1 MSKIVRTELAKYLY
15 ATYLLWHG
23 DKGHYGKALL
33 PRSYAT
39 SEVAL
44 PCEFVFYDGLFALLV
59 YKDNL
64 KYKEISFGYSE
75 VVASSI
81 VSISTYRNDERDR
94 SQIKIASITDLRSF
108 EQILEENF
116 ALNSSKSTLDI
127 LKVCLA
133 DYGILEEVDQIVANI
148 K

>member
-1 MSKIVRTELAKYLY
+1 MSKTVRTELAKYLY

-59 YKDNL
+59 YKENE

-81 VSISTYRNDERDR
+81 LSISTYRNNERDR
-94 SQIKIASITDLRSF
+94 SQIKIAPITDLSSF
-108 EQILEENF
+108 EKILEENF
-116 ALNSSKSTLDI
+116 ALNYSKVTLDI
-127 LKVCLA
+127 LKACLD
-133 DYGILEEVDQIVANI
+133 DYNVLDEVEVFVHKI

>member
-1 MSKIVRTELAKYLY
+1 MSKNYRSDLAKYLY

-33 PRSYAT
+33 PSSYAT
-39 SEVAL
+39 SEIAL

-59 YKDNL
+59 YKENE

-81 VSISTYRNDERDR
+81 LSISTYRNNERDR
-94 SQIKIASITDLRSF
+94 SQIKIAPITDLSSF
-108 EQILEENF
+108 EKILEENF
-116 ALNSSKSTLDI
+116 ALNYSKVTLDI
-127 LKVCLA
+127 LKACLD
-133 DYGILEEVDQIVANI
+133 DYNVLDEVEVFVHKI

>member
-1 MSKIVRTELAKYLY
+1 MSKNYRSELAKYLY

-33 PRSYAT
+33 PSSYAT
-39 SEVAL
+39 SEIAL

-59 YKDNL
+59 YKENE

-81 VSISTYRNDERDR
+81 LSISTYRNNERDR
-94 SQIKIASITDLRSF
+94 SQIKIAPITDLSSF
-108 EQILEENF
+108 EKILEENF
-116 ALNSSKSTLDI
+116 ALNYSKVTLDI
-127 LKVCLA
+127 LKDCLD
-133 DYGILEEVDQIVANI
+133 DYNVLDEVEVFVHKI

>member
-1 MSKIVRTELAKYLY
+1 MSKTHRDELAKYLY

-33 PRSYAT
+33 PRSYTT

-44 PCEFVFYDGLFALLV
+44 PCEFTFYAGFFVLLV
-59 YKDNL
+59 YKDNV

-81 VSISTYRNDERDR
+81 VSIAPYHDDMRVR
-94 SQIKIASITDLRSF
+94 SQM
-108 EQILEENF
+108 
-116 ALNSSKSTLDI
+116 
-127 LKVCLA
+127 
-133 DYGILEEVDQIVANI
+133 NI
-148 K
+148 KPIIDFFYF

>member
-1 MSKIVRTELAKYLY
+1 MSKNYRSELAKYLY

-33 PRSYAT
+33 PSSYAT
-39 SEVAL
+39 SEIAL

-59 YKDNL
+59 YKENE

-81 VSISTYRNDERDR
+81 LSISTYRNNERDR
-94 SQIKIASITDLRSF
+94 SQIKIAPITDLSSF
-108 EQILEENF
+108 EKILEENF
-116 ALNSSKSTLDI
+116 ALNYSKVTLDI
-127 LKVCLA
+127 LKACLD
-133 DYGILEEVDQIVANI
+133 DYNVLAEVEVFVHKI

>member
-1 MSKIVRTELAKYLY
+1 MSKTVRTDLAKYLY

-59 YKDNL
+59 YKENE

-81 VSISTYRNDERDR
+81 LSISTYRNNERDR
-94 SQIKIASITDLRSF
+94 SQIKIAPITDLSSF
-108 EQILEENF
+108 EKILEENF
-116 ALNSSKSTLDI
+116 ALNYSKVTLDI
-127 LKVCLA
+127 LKACLD
-133 DYGILEEVDQIVANI
+133 DYNVLDEVEVFVHKI

>member
-1 MSKIVRTELAKYLY
+1 MSKNYRSELAKYLY

-33 PRSYAT
+33 PSSYAT
-39 SEVAL
+39 SEIAL
-44 PCEFVFYDGLFALLV
+44 PCEFVFYDELFALLV
-59 YKDNL
+59 YKENE

-81 VSISTYRNDERDR
+81 LSISTYRNNERDR
-94 SQIKIASITDLRSF
+94 SQIKIEPITDLSSF
-108 EQILEENF
+108 EKILEENF
-116 ALNSSKSTLDI
+116 ALNYSKVTLDI
-127 LKVCLA
+127 LKACLD
-133 DYGILEEVDQIVANI
+133 DYNVLDEVEVFVHKI

>member
-1 MSKIVRTELAKYLY
+1 MSKTVRTELAKYLY

-39 SEVAL
+39 SEIAL

-59 YKDNL
+59 YKENE

-81 VSISTYRNDERDR
+81 LSISTYRNNERDR
-94 SQIKIASITDLRSF
+94 SQIKIAPITDLSSF
-108 EQILEENF
+108 EKILEENF
-116 ALNSSKSTLDI
+116 ALNYSKVTLDI
-127 LKVCLA
+127 LKACLD
-133 DYGILEEVDQIVANI
+133 DYNVLDEVEVFVHKI

>member
-1 MSKIVRTELAKYLY
+1 M
-15 ATYLLWHG
+15 
-23 DKGHYGKALL
+23 
-33 PRSYAT
+33 
-39 SEVAL
+39 
-44 PCEFVFYDGLFALLV
+44 FALLV

-94 SQIKIASITDLRSF
+94 SQIKIVPITDLRSF

-116 ALNSSKSTLDI
+116 ALNYSKSTLDI